1 MRKPYFHFTKG
12 SPSPLR
18 VRVERRVR
26 FEETD
31 QLGIV
36 WHGRYASFF
45 EDARSVAGEKYGID
59 YLDFYKNGVIAP
71 IKIIHTDFHFPLRFN
86 EIFIIEGVLHWTE
99 AARINIEYRLWNRE
113 GRLSTT
119 GYTVQVFLDKDDQLL
134 LIPPPFYLEFREKW
148 RTGELR

>member
-1 MRKPYFHFTKG
+1 MRKPYFPSIKG
-12 SPSPLR
+12 NPLPLR

-36 WHGRYASFF
+36 WHGRYASYF
-45 EDARSVAGEKYGID
+45 EDARTAAGQKYGIG
-59 YLDFYKNGVIAP
+59 YLDFYKNRVFAP
-71 IKIIHTDFHFPLRFN
+71 IRILHTDFHSSLSFD

-99 AARINIEYRLWNRE
+99 AARINIEYLIWNQE

-119 GYTVQVFLDKDDQLL
+119 GYTVQVFLDQDEQLL
-134 LIPPPFYLEFREKW
+134 LNPPPFYRDFREKW
-148 RTGELR
+148 RAGELK